1 MKLNYFSLNT
11 TLLGLSRLNNNV
23 VKRRNTTVIPPF
35 PSRPEGLIGQ
45 YKPYLN
51 SNDSPT
57 RSTLKDYSGL
67 GNDIILYN
75 FLYALGSGYGLYKA
89 DLNAG
94 KTYNNTSGT
103 DVQILERTSSKLIIK
118 EIKITSR
125 GCIYTYNSTS
135 DGSLSPTNR
144 ECPSYKVKISN
155 LPENTLEYQY
165 ISEDGLQRLNLK
177 LHEGINVLPKSYAYI
192 GNRPYIAHGF
202 NILSTAQTGECNIII
217 EQIPDYPGALVSDG
231 VDDYGLCENF
241 PILTK
246 ENGYTIVAIRN
257 HIGILDDHTKV
268 FLSKI
273 TNSKGSCISF
283 EYNNISENKLNTITF
298 GNASSWVNYEEGFSF
313 QTSKKYN
320 NSVIRQGDV
329 IDENNVLYLLSNNLK
344 HFFRT
349 AFYAL
354 EIYDH
359 DLTDEETQSVKE
371 AMYNEYLTATNSL
384 QNHIIADYE
393 CYDKTNEDEDRD
405 ILKDLSGNG
414 HDIQL
419 YNFGFAEGSG
429 YGKYAQNFNDWI
441 NNNLANIIMSKSYN
455 KVRLDINSSEI
466 GAYVAYITKINYN
479 NASTY
484 KVFCK
489 SDLQDVKLEFGY
501 NTGNQIE
508 LNINGI
514 TEIPMQTESSELYIV
529 NSNRQV
535 GYIELEIIP
544 EYQGALVSD
553 GVDDYGLCENFPIL
567 NKEDGYTIL
576 TIRKHITFPFAANT
590 GFISKRDMRISIDIG
605 TVFEKWGN
613 TSTPESTCSFGL
625 GTAVDIDNEK
635 LFSYQTSNI
644 YNGQSILVGS
654 QEDNP
659 CLILFGSTINES
671 GKVVGFSN
679 SALYAF
685 KILNKDCT
693 TEEIK
698 FLAKQMIARHKEKTG
713 ETITLNI

>member
-23 VKRRNTTVIPPF
+23 VKRRNTTVIPPS

-125 GCIYTYNSTS
+125 SCIYTYNSTS

-165 ISEDGLQRLNLK
+165 ISEDGLQSLDFK

-192 GNRPYIAHGF
+192 GNRPYITHGF

-231 VDDYGLCENF
+231 VDDYGLCETPFGEVGTVIIMLDEVKWDNDKY
-241 PILTK
+241 LYGANSSVD
-246 ENGYTIVAIRN
+246 NGRIFCNKTST
-257 HIGILDDHTKV
+257 GD
-268 FLSKI
+268 LSVGLPN
-273 TNSKGSCISF
+273 TSISL
-283 EYNNISENKLNTITF
+283 ENKFIHFIREPKEVTDKFNLCCNTP
-298 GNASSWVNYEEGFSF
+298 GSRHSSTAIYAMELY
-313 QTSKKYN
+313 SKK
-320 NSVIRQGDV
+320 
-329 IDENNVLYLLSNNLK
+329 
-344 HFFRT
+344 
-349 AFYAL
+349 
-354 EIYDH
+354 
-359 DLTDEETQSVKE
+359 LTDEEIESVKE
-371 AMYNEYLTATNSL
+371 AMYNEYLTATNAL

-405 ILKDLSGNG
+405 VLKDLSGNG
-414 HDIQL
+414 HDITL

-429 YGKYAQNFNDWI
+429 YGLYKENCKSSGTNGGSYGVTHVKTYNSISVSVPASISNNFYLSKIREVGERINFKILVSGIPEGVTLEASLLGSPSRNFN
-441 NNNLANIIMSKSYN
+441 L
-455 KVRLDINSSEI
+455 
-466 GAYVAYITKINYN
+466 
-479 NASTY
+479 
-484 KVFCK
+484 
-489 SDLQDVKLEFGY
+489 
-501 NTGNQIE
+501 
-508 LNINGI
+508 INGVNVIDI
-514 TEIPMQTESSELYIV
+514 TRLETDGNRLYFTYRGLIDTPYTITV
-529 NSNRQV
+529 K
-535 GYIELEIIP
+535 EIP

-567 NKEDGYTIL
+567 NKEDGYTVL
-576 TIRKHITFPFAANT
+576 AIRKIPEEQFSKSSSLIAKGTLLDFSESEFAFDFNYKTNKFGAVN
-590 GFISKRDMRISIDIG
+590 FAWLNNNLI
-605 TVFEKWGN
+605 EA
-613 TSTPESTCSFGL
+613 PE
-625 GTAVDIDNEK
+625 I
-635 LFSYQTSNI
+635 FSYQTSKL
-644 YNGQSILVGS
+644 YNGKSLIQNDLVPTESNKLG
-654 QEDNP
+654 
-659 CLILFGSTINES
+659 LFRYVAGGGGCGTY
-671 GKVVGFSN
+671 
-679 SALYAF
+679 ALYRAI
-685 KILNKDCT
+685 ILDKDCT

-698 FLAKQMIARHKEKTG
+698 FLAKQMVARHKEKTG